1 MIGKSLAILLAVLG
15 LLVSAVDASAQPR
28 MGDWGHNGGFGGVRP
43 RAAARPFGGEVRS
56 FAQRPFGQ
64 RPFAQ
69 RPYGPMGGGPYGGGR
84 PYGGMGGGYG
94 GYPPAFGGAPGGYGG
109 YDGGAR
115 AAFEAGDWR
124 NQQNQVRQAV
134 REGRQVPLGQ
144 AIEAVRRRAPG
155 RELDAGLE
163 TGPNGRP
170 VYRVRWAGQDGR
182 RQDYLVDAGSG
193 AVLGTQGGGQ
203 PPPWG
208 GP

>member
-1 MIGKSLAILLAVLG
+1 MIPKSLAILLAVLG
-15 LLVSAVDASAQPR
+15 LLVSAVATSAQPR
-28 MGDWGHNGGFGGVRP
+28 MGGWGRGGGFRP
-43 RAAARPFGGEVRS
+43 PAGARAFGG
-56 FAQRPFGQ
+56 A

-69 RPYGPMGGGPYGGGR
+69 RPFARPYAQRPFGPMGGGGYPGAR
-84 PYGGMGGGYG
+84 PYGGMGGY
-94 GYPPAFGGAPGGYGG
+94 GYPPGFDGGYGRGPRAAFGG
-109 YDGGAR
+109 
-115 AAFEAGDWR
+115 DWR
-124 NQQNQVRQAV
+124 DQQNAVRQAV

-182 RQDYLVDAGSG
+182 RQDYLVDAGTG
-193 AVLGTQGGGQ
+193 AVLGVQGGGQ